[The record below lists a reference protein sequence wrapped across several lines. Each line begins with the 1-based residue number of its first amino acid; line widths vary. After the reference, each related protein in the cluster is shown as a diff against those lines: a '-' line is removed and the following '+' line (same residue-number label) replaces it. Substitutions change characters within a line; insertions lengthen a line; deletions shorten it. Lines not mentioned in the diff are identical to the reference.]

1 VTRDLNP
8 QRGLVTRDLRPR
20 VPFDAAVLEGG
31 LEWWD
36 VGGDLDRGL
45 LLDDSEDR
53 GLCLRHS
60 PTPDPPHW
68 IHVYLESKKAQ
79 ATVKNVVGT
88 LLSVSLRTLLSVS
101 LRTLLSVSLR
111 TLLSVSFCHPTL
123 LSSCQS
129 ATLLA
134 LECLCGSEQ
143 RLQGTKARKTSNKA
157 QQPTSN
163 QSSIKCAPHTPSCLL
178 HAHQHGN
185 EG

>member
-1 VTRDLNP
+1 MTRDLNP

-101 LRTLLSVSLR
+101 
-111 TLLSVSFCHPTL
+111 FCHPTL